1 MGKFTRISALT
12 LSAALASSVAF
23 AGTAMATSDGMWS
36 NIGGDSSGTWSQNVA
51 RLAGETR
58 YDTAIKVANAQGG
71 GNNMGEVNRAAELF
85 ITGGD
90 AFPDSLA
97 VAPVADC
104 ANAPVLLTPSRGTN
118 AQIMAYIKDKMPRVQ
133 KITIVGGPL
142 SVDAGLE
149 KALKAIKPGV
159 TVERVAGETRY
170 ETAYKLNADHLFY
183 CYDVAGN
190 GQLQAAKDNLAA
202 LIKAQERL
210 DAAKADLEK
219 KGAAL
224 LDARAKYAAAQAE
237 YDALVVKMAQLA
249 QTLKPVPNAP
259 TAAQIAAALNAYTY
273 ANENLKKVTAAA
285 NVFID
290 DLGAIPGQ
298 GNTTLDI
305 KSTIGQYKTQFPA
318 KADAIDKAVAKINGE
333 LGYTAITDGSTLEQ
347 AIVAAKAATD
357 SAEAKLGEKDQ
368 ALADLIRE
376 LQEAAAA
383 DAANAPILTEMGKL
397 QVQINAAKKALDAA
411 AAALAKA
418 EAEYKTAQTELSNA
432 IAGAPLPGAP
442 LPGEIDLAIK
452 AVAAARDSVVADPK
466 SGKHSVFLADG
477 TTFQNALAA
486 APAAASRNG
495 VLMLSQGSVNET
507 WTKKYLS
514 LSKAQVVA
522 VGDAAVAAIGTNVAD
537 KIAGSNVY
545 QVAADV
551 TKRYFNA
558 EAMNSPLNDNFRPV
572 AVVSGESFADAV
584 LAASFIA
591 DNDGGILLTQK
602 ADLTAPTTDYL
613 RFIATKDTPVRL
625 VGGPIWLDES
635 LLTKVNDALKW

>member
-23 AGTAMATSDGMWS
+23 AGTAMATTDGEWG
-36 NIGGDSSGTWSQNVA
+36 NVGDSSGTWSQDVA

-71 GNNMGEVNRAAELF
+71 GHNMGEENTANELF

-118 AQIMAYIKDKMPRVQ
+118 AQIMAYIKDKMPSVE
-133 KITIVGGPL
+133 KITLVGGPL

-170 ETAYKLNADHLFY
+170 ETAYKLNADHLAY
-183 CYDVAGN
+183 CYGIERAQLDVAKN
-190 GQLQAAKDNLAA
+190 TLAA
-202 LIKAQERL
+202 LVAAEERYQDAVDAFNKASADYL
-210 DAAKADLEK
+210 AKK
-219 KGAAL
+219 AAL
-224 LDARAKYAAAQAE
+224 EAAQAE
-237 YDALVVKMAQLA
+237 LAALMTELA
-249 QTLKPVPNAP
+249 TLSQSLQDVPGAP
-259 TAAQIAAALNAYTY
+259 TAAEVAEQLAIYTQLNDEAKAVAAAAS
-273 ANENLKKVTAAA
+273 
-285 NVFID
+285 VFID

-305 KSTIGQYKTQFPA
+305 KSTIAQYKAAFPA
-318 KADAIDKAVAKINGE
+318 RAAAIQAAQTKLGVAD
-333 LGYTAITDGSTLEQ
+333 TDTLEE
-347 AIVAAKAATD
+347 AIAIAKGKVAAANAARD
-357 SAEAKLGEKDQ
+357 AEFKE
-368 ALADLIRE
+368 LADMVYAR
-376 LQEAAAA
+376 QKAAAA
-383 DAANAPILTEMGKL
+383 NAHNAPILEKMGVLAGKI
-397 QVQINAAKKALDAA
+397 VAAQEKVDAA
-411 AAALAKA
+411 QAAYDAALAKLTAARA
-418 EAEYKTAQTELSNA
+418 ELAAATA
-432 IAGAPLPGAP
+432 GRPLPQQIG
-442 LPGEIDLAIK
+442 DAIK
-452 AVAAARDSVVADPK
+452 AVAVARDNVLKAPA
-466 SGKHSVFLADG
+466 SGEHSVFLADG

-486 APAAASRNG
+486 APAAASRDG

-514 LSKAQVVA
+514 LTKAQVVA

-551 TKRYFNA
+551 TKRYFNH

-602 ADLTAPTTDYL
+602 TDLTAPTTDYL

-625 VGGPIWLDES
+625 VGGPMWLDES